1 MKKSYR
7 EELSGLLLAIGDNAA
22 KAAKDALKKGAD
34 LVVED
39 ARSRCPVRTGAL
51 RDSIHAESRQGG
63 TYIRIV
69 ADAQNSDGVYYGKVV
84 EFSPRIN
91 RPFLYPAIDAARD
104 SIRKDV
110 ARAVKESLKRRQYEV
125 TSQL

>member
-39 ARSRCPVRTGAL
+39 ARSRCPVRTGAF
-51 RDSIHAESRQGG
+51 RDSIHAEPRRGG

-104 SIRKDV
+104 SIRQDV
-110 ARAVKESLKRRQYEV
+110 ARAVKESLKRR
-125 TSQL
+125 

>member
-7 EELSGLLLAIGDNAA
+7 EELSGLLLAIGDNAAKAA

-51 RDSIHAESRQGG
+51 RDSIHAESRRGG

-110 ARAVKESLKRRQYEV
+110 ARAVKESLKRR
-125 TSQL
+125 